1 MTRKSVVL
9 LAGLSLML
17 LMMALVSGC
26 AFRDTPV
33 SSAPCWGTNDTEQA
47 TMAMNAAD
55 KDSLNAL
62 RRRVDMLEKRVDDNA
77 KLADQANMTA
87 QKALKCCRGDY
98 TVIMSEE
105 IHFDFNKFT
114 IRSEDYAALDRVAA
128 KLKEDPDL
136 KAECIGNTD
145 GVGSVDYNIVLGQR
159 RAEAARSYLINK
171 HNIDAGRIAIRTMGK
186 DAPVATNDTE
196 QGRFEN
202 RRVKIDVLG
211 FTP

>member
-17 LMMALVSGC
+17 LMMAMVSGC
-26 AFRDTPV
+26 AFRDTPA
-33 SSAPCWGTNDTEQA
+33 SSAPCWGTGDTEQA

-55 KDSLNAL
+55 KDSLSAL

-98 TVIMSEE
+98 TVVATEMIN
-105 IHFDFNKFT
+105 FDFNKFT
-114 IRSEDYAALDRVAA
+114 IRTEDYPALDRVAA

-186 DAPVATNDTE
+186 EAPVATNDTE